1 MDVRVNGLYYRE
13 GYRGDSRLYVHTS
26 SGSMYYAFKEDKWLP
41 SGEDTKLQGVRM
53 DQVEKQVFAMTETDN
68 YKDLKKYCDGI
79 GTGKIGGKK

>member
-1 MDVRVNGLYYRE
+1 
-13 GYRGDSRLYVHTS
+13 
-26 SGSMYYAFKEDKWLP
+26 MYYAFKEDKWLP